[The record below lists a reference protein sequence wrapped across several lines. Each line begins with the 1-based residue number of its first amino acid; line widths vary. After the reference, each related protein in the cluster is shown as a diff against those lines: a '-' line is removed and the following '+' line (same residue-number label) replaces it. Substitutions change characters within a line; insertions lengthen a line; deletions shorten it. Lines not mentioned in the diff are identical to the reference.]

1 MIVITVDKTNK
12 SKPYC
17 SKILVNI
24 IPYLRNEMSFSLALL
39 SAAATI
45 VLLMF
50 TSPLVLS
57 LLQPAQAQS
66 SVSFRT
72 VQPAQGTLCTGE
84 QAYLTFDAQGTTTS
98 GSTILKMTGGTF
110 QITDSSSS
118 RQILYSGNI
127 QRGEFNDN
135 GQEAKISLAYFVNHV
150 SDTAHPCTATN
161 DLFFIYSSC
170 STSESNSITTHFS
183 SGNEPFTGGVECS
196 IGDND
201 NNTTTTTTQQPSSS
215 SSMSGSTTTTTTQ
228 DRDRDGIPDAN
239 DNCPNLSQTRCYKE
253 GNTALV
259 VHNSNR

>member
-1 MIVITVDKTNK
+1 MIK
-12 SKPYC
+12 
-17 SKILVNI
+17 I
-24 IPYLRNEMSFSLALL
+24 IPYLRNKISIL
-39 SAAATI
+39 
-45 VLLMF
+45 
-50 TSPLVLS
+50 LVLS
-57 LLQPAQAQS
+57 AIALLTISSLPLFNLVPAQAQS

-72 VQPAQGTLCTGE
+72 VQPAEGTLCTGE
-84 QAYLTFDAQGTTTS
+84 QAYITFDAQGTTSS
-98 GSTILKMTGGTF
+98 GSSILSLTGGTF

-196 IGDND
+196 LGDNI
-201 NNTTTTTTQQPSSS
+201 TTTQQSSS
-215 SSMSGSTTTTTTQ
+215 SSMTGGSQ
-228 DRDRDGIPDAN
+228 DRDGDGILDAN
-239 DNCPNLSQTRCYKE
+239 DNCPNLPHTRCYKE
-253 GNTALV
+253 GDTALV

>member
-1 MIVITVDKTNK
+1 MIKNN
-12 SKPYC
+12 
-17 SKILVNI
+17 NI
-24 IPYLRNEMSFSLALL
+24 PHLRKEASTFLAL
-39 SAAATI
+39 SAAAMLL
-45 VLLMF
+45 LLMM
-50 TSPLVLS
+50 TSSSLPLFNLV
-57 LLQPAQAQS
+57 PAQAQS
-66 SVSFRT
+66 SVSFQT

-84 QAYLTFDAQGTTTS
+84 QAYLTFDAQGTTSSS
-98 GSTILKMTGGTF
+98 GSSILKMTGGTF

-135 GQEAKISLAYFVNHV
+135 GQDAKISLAYFVNHV

-196 IGDND
+196 LGD
-201 NNTTTTTTQQPSSS
+201 TTTTTQQSSS
-215 SSMSGSTTTTTTQ
+215 SVSGSTTTTAQ

-239 DNCPNLSQTRCYKE
+239 DNCPNLPNTRCYKE
-253 GNTALV
+253 GDRSVV

>member
-1 MIVITVDKTNK
+1 M
-12 SKPYC
+12 SK
-17 SKILVNI
+17 KI
-24 IPYLRNEMSFSLALL
+24 STFLAL
-39 SAAATI
+39 SAAAI
-45 VLLMF
+45 LLLLM
-50 TSPLVLS
+50 TSSSSLPLFNLV
-57 LLQPAQAQS
+57 PAQAQN
-66 SVSFRT
+66 SVSFQT

-110 QITDSSSS
+110 QITDSSNS

-170 STSESNSITTHFS
+170 TTSESNSITTRFS

-196 IGDND
+196 IGDN
-201 NNTTTTTTQQPSSS
+201 TTTTQQSSS
-215 SSMSGSTTTTTTQ
+215 SVTGSSQ
-228 DRDRDGIPDAN
+228 DRDGDGILDAN
-239 DNCPNLSQTRCYKE
+239 DNCPNLPNTRCYKE
-253 GNTALV
+253 GDTSLV
-259 VHNSNR
+259 VHSNR